1 MEVSNSIL
9 SGDEYLGQP
18 EEVVRQYIRKISIS
32 MTVYKKNINI
42 NVTCCVVPFKIG
54 SRLRLKIVADTTE
67 MLHVFF

>member
-32 MTVYKKNINI
+32 MLL
-42 NVTCCVVPFKIG
+42 VVLYLSKLEVG
-54 SRLRLKIVADTTE
+54 YG
-67 MLHVFF
+67 

>member
-32 MTVYKKNINI
+32 MLLAVLYLSKLE
-42 NVTCCVVPFKIG
+42 VGYC
-54 SRLRLKIVADTTE
+54 
-67 MLHVFF
+67 

>member
-32 MTVYKKNINI
+32 MLLAVLYLSKLE
-42 NVTCCVVPFKIG
+42 VG
-54 SRLRLKIVADTTE
+54 YG
-67 MLHVFF
+67 

>member
-32 MTVYKKNINI
+32 M
-42 NVTCCVVPFKIG
+42 
-54 SRLRLKIVADTTE
+54 
-67 MLHVFF
+67 LHVLAVLYLSKLEVGYG

>member
-32 MTVYKKNINI
+32 MLLAVLYLSNWK
-42 NVTCCVVPFKIG
+42 
-54 SRLRLKIVADTTE
+54 
-67 MLHVFF
+67 

>member
-32 MTVYKKNINI
+32 MLLAVLYRSKLE
-42 NVTCCVVPFKIG
+42 VG
-54 SRLRLKIVADTTE
+54 YG
-67 MLHVFF
+67 